1 MTAFQEYL
9 LSPWLYYTLMT
20 VYALSILTVI
30 IVILSENRNPVK
42 SLAWMTVL
50 LVVPGVGLVLY
61 IFFGRNIQRK
71 HLISRRNLRKLRRT
85 EASSRRPADL
95 RRLRLSPQ
103 SVQLVKLAH
112 SLAGAVYHEWNSASV
127 FTDARE
133 KMDALI
139 ADIDNARDYINIE
152 YYIIDDDNI
161 GRRFQSALIQAAR
174 RGVRVRVIYD
184 HVGSFSAG
192 RKFWKELRQAGV
204 DIHPFFR
211 VVFPIFATH
220 INWRNHRK
228 IAVIDGRAAYI
239 GGMNIADRYLDGGKK
254 FDLWRDTHLRLTGPV
269 VRALRYSF
277 AIDWNFMGQPL
288 LENDI
293 DLVSYPATDA
303 PRAGMQL
310 LTSGPTSQWSNI
322 AFMFHKAIAGAKR
335 RVYLQ
340 TPYFLPTEGLL
351 KALQVA
357 ALAHVDV
364 RVIIPRHSDSKMLT
378 YASYSYIAES
388 LKSGIKIYFYE
399 PGMLHAKTLIIDD
412 EFTSVGS
419 TNFDFR
425 SFECNFESNIFI
437 YSKEVNA
444 QMSDIFNKDL
454 GHSTRIIPFEWRNRP
469 YRQKAVESLVRLLS
483 PIL

>member
-1 MTAFQEYL
+1 M
-9 LSPWLYYTLMT
+9 
-20 VYALSILTVI
+20 
-30 IVILSENRNPVK
+30 
-42 SLAWMTVL
+42 
-50 LVVPGVGLVLY
+50 
-61 IFFGRNIQRK
+61 
-71 HLISRRNLRKLRRT
+71 RR
-85 EASSRRPADL
+85 S
-95 RRLRLSPQ
+95 
-103 SVQLVKLAH
+103 
-112 SLAGAVYHEWNSASV
+112 G
-127 FTDARE
+127 
-133 KMDALI
+133 
-139 ADIDNARDYINIE
+139 
-152 YYIIDDDNI
+152 
-161 GRRFQSALIQAAR
+161 IQAYPFLK
-174 RGVRVRVIYD
+174 V
-184 HVGSFSAG
+184 SFPQFG
-192 RKFWKELRQAGV
+192 TR
-204 DIHPFFR
+204 
-211 VVFPIFATH
+211 

-228 IAVIDGRAAYI
+228 ICIIDGSIGYI